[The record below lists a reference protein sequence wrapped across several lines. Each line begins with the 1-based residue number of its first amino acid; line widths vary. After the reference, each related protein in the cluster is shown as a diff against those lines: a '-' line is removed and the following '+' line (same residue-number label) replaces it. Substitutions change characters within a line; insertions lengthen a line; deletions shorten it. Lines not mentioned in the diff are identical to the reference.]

1 MVLARADKLVH
12 QQRIAVDGI
21 NPEALQSS
29 SFGAHGIWGTDLLI
43 LEHPRWAV
51 KGVTMN
57 TVRTRY
63 APRARRGSP
72 NCQPLRRLAT
82 LVTQRSTAPLLGLW
96 DATTVLTIGTG
107 MENASA

>member
-1 MVLARADKLVH
+1 VQISWYISSASLSMALTLKHFSRRVLAPMR
-12 QQRIAVDGI
+12 R
-21 NPEALQSS
+21 
-29 SFGAHGIWGTDLLI
+29 WGTDLLI